1 MQLQLQ
7 LRQADVRLHVYMYTR
22 TFTGT
27 SACTSLRFLT
37 CTRVALRFCFTRAG
51 FQFQSLRECADLRME
66 VRDDAEVVLC

>member
-27 SACTSLRFLT
+27 SACTSLRFL
-37 CTRVALRFCFTRAG
+37 TRVALRFCFTRAG